1 MLLVGLSGGFMKF
14 VVIALLTVVA
24 SLSHA
29 KTKVDF
35 NRVTASSQT
44 DGLSQAFKNA
54 VQGSDADLNQTK
66 TSVLVEDT
74 ERQARWNSR
83 EKKQIVIQGTAA
95 VDSMAVHTTLK
106 KFDKDSQVDTQEQIK
121 DELTELN

>member
-1 MLLVGLSGGFMKF
+1 MKF